1 MRGGSAAASQE
12 QRPELTVV
20 CRRGNRA
27 QVLWGGGN
35 WEGSPPRGMWPWTQ
49 QRERCGQWMT
59 WGASREASV
68 LPWPLPVLFSTEQN
82 MCLPW
87 SGDGP
92 PGSREGPA
100 ALTGGSN
107 PLRGPISARSRMG
120 TADINSPCEWAPP
133 PPLSSQDCCPV
144 LPAPFVCDP
153 FSHKPRMSLLL
164 SQGSFFVLE
173 PRQ

>member
-20 CRRGNRA
+20 CRRGNGA

-35 WEGSPPRGMWPWTQ
+35 WEGSPPRGMWPWTPAKGEMWPVDDLGSLQ
-49 QRERCGQWMT
+49 GSLCTPLASACYSLLSKTCVCLGVETGLLGAER
-59 WGASREASV
+59 AL
-68 LPWPLPVLFSTEQN
+68 LPSQEDPILL
-82 MCLPW
+82 
-87 SGDGP
+87 
-92 PGSREGPA
+92 EG
-100 ALTGGSN
+100 
-107 PLRGPISARSRMG
+107 RISARSRMG
-120 TADINSPCEWAPP
+120 TADINSPCEWEPP

-144 LPAPFVCDP
+144 LPAPFVYDP

-164 SQGSFFVLE
+164 SQGSCSVLE

>member
-20 CRRGNRA
+20 CRRGNGA

-59 WGASREASV
+59 WGASRVASL
-68 LPWPLPVLFSTEQN
+68 LPWPLPVLFSIEQD
-82 MCLPW
+82 MRLPW

-153 FSHKPRMSLLL
+153 FSHQPRISLLL
-164 SQGSFFVLE
+164 SWGSFFVLE